1 MQELMGSKICTSEY
15 DVAFYIEFVGAFG
28 IGITKELDRHPNTV
42 WVYADKYEYPE
53 WFQKLTLSPIQTCS
67 HTGWADLICCGHRLA
82 MSVMLREAI
91 QSNIE
96 FGVIITPRGKLYR
109 PKLRLWRTIWLLGNF
124 LSHDVRLPL
133 ILEVLVWLTPPA
145 QAKNL
150 HTSKIQFLARKHH
163 QR

>member
-1 MQELMGSKICTSEY
+1 
-15 DVAFYIEFVGAFG
+15 
-28 IGITKELDRHPNTV
+28 
-42 WVYADKYEYPE
+42 
-53 WFQKLTLSPIQTCS
+53 
-67 HTGWADLICCGHRLA
+67 

-91 QSNIE
+91 QSNTG

-109 PKLRLWRTIWLLGNF
+109 PKLCLWRTIWLLGSF
-124 LSHDVRLPL
+124 LSYAVRLPL

-150 HTSKIQFLARKHH
+150 HTLKIQFLARKHH